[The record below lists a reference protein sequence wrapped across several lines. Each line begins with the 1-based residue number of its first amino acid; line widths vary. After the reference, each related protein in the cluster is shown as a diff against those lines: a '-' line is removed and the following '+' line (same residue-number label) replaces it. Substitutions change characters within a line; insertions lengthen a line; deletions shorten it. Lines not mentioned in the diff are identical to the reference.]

1 MKRLAPSGP
10 SCCFN
15 PATVT
20 PAAAEAAEEW
30 VELTVV
36 GSAATGAAV
45 NMVGMPEKYQ
55 NKIIASEASV
65 KFKISK
71 IQKIIF
77 FIFACIKGRYEV
89 VKATGFHVSYFVF
102 LLLFLAL
109 CTSDSFFFC
118 ALARTSFARML
129 LPQYYLYF
137 SGSPCSPF
145 WYIAQCDWN

>member
-55 NKIIASEASV
+55 NKIKASKASV
-65 KFKISK
+65 KFKICK

-102 LLLFLAL
+102 LLLFLGFVYIRFFLFFAL
-109 CTSDSFFFC
+109 
-118 ALARTSFARML
+118 
-129 LPQYYLYF
+129 
-137 SGSPCSPF
+137 
-145 WYIAQCDWN
+145 

>member
-89 VKATGFHVSYFVF
+89 VKATGFHVSYYGFFVAF
-102 LLLFLAL
+102 SWL
-109 CTSDSFFFC
+109 CVHQILSFF
-118 ALARTSFARML
+118 AL
-129 LPQYYLYF
+129 
-137 SGSPCSPF
+137 
-145 WYIAQCDWN
+145 

>member
-55 NKIIASEASV
+55 NKVIASEASV

-89 VKATGFHVSYFVF
+89 VKATGFHVSYFAFFVAF
-102 LLLFLAL
+102 LCLVYIRFFLFLRSSAH
-109 CTSDSFFFC
+109 
-118 ALARTSFARML
+118 
-129 LPQYYLYF
+129 
-137 SGSPCSPF
+137 
-145 WYIAQCDWN
+145 